1 VTIHL
6 TKDDPLYPQRILDK
20 PDPPPVTLTRLLEA
34 RGPVVAIVGSRH
46 PLPEAESY
54 ARALAHDLAKAGA
67 TIVSGGAAGVDRA
80 AHEGAMDAG
89 GATWVVLPCG
99 ADYEF
104 PPENADL
111 FARVRADERSAL
123 LFPFGHDVRV
133 DKDTPRA
140 RNAVLVALADAVVV
154 VQAHLKSGSRN
165 AMGWAE
171 SLKRPL
177 WVVIA
182 APWMGGFCG
191 SIAAVAHG
199 VAKPLHYRAELFD
212 SLRLPAPTVEEERAW
227 RMAVRGHGRRSREAQ
242 PDKKR
247 RPRSTPPA
255 ALPDP
260 SWSQDE
266 IAVFTKT
273 SDAPSHVDEM
283 VRRTGLGV
291 GRTITALLTLSA
303 KNVVVEGPQGFFR
316 RRSAG

>member
-1 VTIHL
+1 MTIHL
-6 TKDDPLYPQRILDK
+6 TKDDPRYPRRALDK
-20 PDPPPVTLTRLLEA
+20 PDPPPLTLTRLLEA
-34 RGPVVAIVGSRH
+34 CGPVVAIVGSRH

-54 ARALAHDLAKAGA
+54 ARALARDLAKAGA
-67 TIVSGGAAGVDRA
+67 TIVSGGAVGIDRA
-80 AHEGAMDAG
+80 AHEGALDAG

-99 ADYEF
+99 ADFEF

-111 FARVRADERSAL
+111 FARVRGDDRSAL
-123 LFPFGHDVRV
+123 VFPFADEVPV
-133 DKDTPRA
+133 DKRTPHA
-140 RNAVLVALADAVVV
+140 RNGVLVALADAVVV

-165 AMGWAE
+165 AMSWAL
-171 SLKRPL
+171 SLERPL
-177 WVVIA
+177 WAVTA

-191 SIAAVAHG
+191 SIAAVAEG
-199 VAKPLHYRAELFD
+199 DAKPLHYRAELFD

-227 RMAVRGHGRRSREAQ
+227 RSAVRGHGRRSREAQ

-260 SWSQDE
+260 SWSEAE
-266 IAVFTKT
+266 IAVFTNT
-273 SDAPSHVDEM
+273 SDDLSHVDEV

-291 GRTITALLTLSA
+291 GRTITALLTLSS